1 MARGQRKDGI
11 SIIASEVMQPR
22 GLVGLGCDS
31 LDYCGNEIRQVFSIL
46 ADQEKYPVLVHCTQG
61 KDRTG
66 LIVMLVLLLCEIPL
80 NTITKD
86 YLASERELQPEREE
100 RLAEIQAIGLSEDF
114 AACPPDFAER
124 IVVHIEE
131 KYGGITKYLE
141 YAGIQEDMRSR
152 VRSNLLEADPN
163 RHG

>member
-1 MARGQRKDGI
+1 MARGQRKDAI

-31 LDYCGNEIRQVFSIL
+31 LDYCGNEIHQVFSIL
-46 ADQEKYPVLVHCTQG
+46 ADEEKYPVLVHCTQG

-66 LIVMLVLLLCEIPL
+66 LIIMLVLLLCEIPL
-80 NTITKD
+80 DIIAID

-100 RLAEIQAIGLSEDF
+100 RLVEIQSVGLGEEF
-114 AACPPDFAER
+114 VGCPPDFAEK
-124 IVVHIEE
+124 VFMHIEG
-131 KYGGITKYLE
+131 KYGGIMNYLE

-152 VRSNLLEADPN
+152 VRSCLLETHPEHD
-163 RHG
+163 G